1 MTPIR
6 ILLVDDHAVVR
17 AGLRMLLGADP
28 ELQIVGEA
36 ENGAQALRLTDELA
50 PDVVLM
56 DISMPDMNGIEATRK
71 IKEQAPNVVVLA
83 LTMHEDDQYFFEML
97 AAGASGYVPKRA
109 APNDLLS
116 AIHAVHNGGVF
127 LFPSVARVLVQ
138 DYVQRAAR
146 AGAAGHSFD
155 VLTEREREVLA
166 LIAQGLSNQEIAGS
180 ARDQRQDRQPAPR
193 EHHGQAEP
201 AQPGRAGALRDRKG
215 LDRYHVSATA
225 PSAMFYRSFSWMV

>member
-6 ILLVDDHAVVR
+6 ILLVDDHTVVR

-71 IKEQAPNVVVLA
+71 IKEQNPNVVVLA

-155 VLTEREREVLA
+155 VLTEHEREVLA
-166 LIAQGLSNQEIAGS
+166 LIAQGLSNQEIADQLVIS
-180 ARDQRQDRQPAPR
+180 AKTVNRHR
-193 EHHGQAEP
+193 ENIMAKLNLHSRVELVRYAIE
-201 AQPGRAGALRDRKG
+201 KG
-215 LDRYHVSATA
+215 LIDIT
-225 PSAMFYRSFSWMV
+225 